1 MRISTPKSRQDLHIK
16 KRYRVLEIGP
26 GNNPS
31 FRADVLADKF
41 LGDDSHRSGGLRIYP
56 HQKLVNAAAEALP
69 FADKEFDY
77 VICNQVLEHSDDPA
91 QFLREVMRVGKAGY
105 IETPSLLG
113 EWLFPKQSHRYVV
126 LCIGDKLVLYDK
138 QRVPGNY
145 ANDYG
150 ELFLNYLPYQSLPYK
165 LLPFSEGELMHVRY
179 EWKDDIDF
187 GKPDGRI
194 LQQILPEEMGP
205 PNGLHALS
213 AARIRHRTGTYATG
227 RSTRHRRQTAPVAG
241 TPSHHARRVQKAP
254 SGRTQVASS
263 ARALQFI
270 IASPA
275 KTSGNFGCFSYICAC
290 NPKSQLPM
298 KH

>member
-1 MRISTPKSRQDLHIK
+1 M
-16 KRYRVLEIGP
+16 
-26 GNNPS
+26 
-31 FRADVLADKF
+31 
-41 LGDDSHRSGGLRIYP
+41 
-56 HQKLVNAAAEALP
+56 
-69 FADKEFDY
+69 
-77 VICNQVLEHSDDPA
+77 LEHSDDPA

-187 GKPDGRI
+187 LVNPTDEYYSKFFLKKWDRQMVCT
-194 LQQILPEEMGP
+194 LFP
-205 PNGLHALS
+205 PR
-213 AARIRHRTGTYATG
+213 RIRHRTGTYAAG

-263 ARALQFI
+263 AALGYNI
-270 IASPA
+270 
-275 KTSGNFGCFSYICAC
+275 KNYIFVETH
-290 NPKSQLPM
+290 KI
-298 KH
+298 KY

>member
-1 MRISTPKSRQDLHIK
+1 MKISTPKSREDLHIK
-16 KRYRVLEIGP
+16 RRYKVLEIGP
-26 GNNPS
+26 GQNPTA
-31 FRADVLADKF
+31 RADVLAEKF
-41 LGDDSHRSGGLRIYP
+41 LDYDNHRCGMLRIYP
-56 HQKLVNAAAEALP
+56 HQRLVNAAAEALP

-91 QFLREVMRVGKAGY
+91 QFLREVVRVGKGGY

-138 QRVPGNY
+138 RRVPGNY

-187 GKPDGRI
+187 LVNPTDPYYSKFFLKKWDREMVCTLFPPRSVFTELGRTSRAA
-194 LQQILPEEMGP
+194 LHVLTDKLRSVHRRPSLTLEEYRALHPEE
-205 PNGLHALS
+205 
-213 AARIRHRTGTYATG
+213 IR
-227 RSTRHRRQTAPVAG
+227 
-241 TPSHHARRVQKAP
+241 
-254 SGRTQVASS
+254 
-263 ARALQFI
+263 
-270 IASPA
+270 
-275 KTSGNFGCFSYICAC
+275 
-290 NPKSQLPM
+290 
-298 KH
+298 

>member
-1 MRISTPKSRQDLHIK
+1 M
-16 KRYRVLEIGP
+16 
-26 GNNPS
+26 
-31 FRADVLADKF
+31 
-41 LGDDSHRSGGLRIYP
+41 
-56 HQKLVNAAAEALP
+56 AL
-69 FADKEFDY
+69 
-77 VICNQVLEHSDDPA
+77 
-91 QFLREVMRVGKAGY
+91 
-105 IETPSLLG
+105 
-113 EWLFPKQSHRYVV
+113 PKQSHRYVV

-187 GKPDGRI
+187 LVNPTDEYYSKFFLKKWDRQMVCTLFPPRGFVTELGRT
-194 LQQILPEEMGP
+194 LRAAAPS
-205 PNGLHALS
+205 S
-213 AARIRHRTGTYATG
+213 ATNCAG
-227 RSTRHRRQTAPVAG
+227 RR

-270 IASPA
+270 IASC
-275 KTSGNFGCFSYICAC
+275 KNIRKFRMFFLYLCVQS
-290 NPKSQLPM
+290 
-298 KH
+298 

>member
-126 LCIGDKLVLYDK
+126 
-138 QRVPGNY
+138 RATMPTTT
-145 ANDYG
+145 ANCSSITCPISRCPT
-150 ELFLNYLPYQSLPYK
+150 NCC
-165 LLPFSEGELMHVRY
+165 
-179 EWKDDIDF
+179 
-187 GKPDGRI
+187 
-194 LQQILPEEMGP
+194 
-205 PNGLHALS
+205 
-213 AARIRHRTGTYATG
+213 
-227 RSTRHRRQTAPVAG
+227 RSPRE
-241 TPSHHARRVQKAP
+241 S
-254 SGRTQVASS
+254 
-263 ARALQFI
+263 
-270 IASPA
+270 
-275 KTSGNFGCFSYICAC
+275 
-290 NPKSQLPM
+290 
-298 KH
+298 

>member
-187 GKPDGRI
+187 LVNPTDEYYSKFFLKKWDRQMVCTLFPPRGFV
-194 LQQILPEEMGP
+194 PE
-205 PNGLHALS
+205 L
-213 AARIRHRTGTYATG
+213 
-227 RSTRHRRQTAPVAG
+227 
-241 TPSHHARRVQKAP
+241 
-254 SGRTQVASS
+254 GRTL
-263 ARALQFI
+263 RAAAHVIGDKLRR
-270 IASPA
+270 
-275 KTSGNFGCFSYICAC
+275 
-290 NPKSQLPM
+290 SQGRRPITLEEYRKLHPGELR
-298 KH
+298 

>member
-187 GKPDGRI
+187 LVNPTDEYYSKFFLKKWDRQMVCT
-194 LQQILPEEMGP
+194 LFP
-205 PNGLHALS
+205 PRGFVTEL
-213 AARIRHRTGTYATG
+213 
-227 RSTRHRRQTAPVAG
+227 
-241 TPSHHARRVQKAP
+241 
-254 SGRTQVASS
+254 GRTL
-263 ARALQFI
+263 RAAAHVIGDKLRR
-270 IASPA
+270 
-275 KTSGNFGCFSYICAC
+275 
-290 NPKSQLPM
+290 SQGGRPITLEEYRKLHPGELR
-298 KH
+298 

>member
-69 FADKEFDY
+69 FADKAFDY
-77 VICNQVLEHSDDPA
+77 IICNQVLEHSDDPA

-126 LCIGDKLVLYDK
+126 LCIGDKLVL
-138 QRVPGNY
+138 
-145 ANDYG
+145 
-150 ELFLNYLPYQSLPYK
+150 
-165 LLPFSEGELMHVRY
+165 
-179 EWKDDIDF
+179 
-187 GKPDGRI
+187 
-194 LQQILPEEMGP
+194 
-205 PNGLHALS
+205 
-213 AARIRHRTGTYATG
+213 
-227 RSTRHRRQTAPVAG
+227 
-241 TPSHHARRVQKAP
+241 
-254 SGRTQVASS
+254 
-263 ARALQFI
+263 
-270 IASPA
+270 
-275 KTSGNFGCFSYICAC
+275 
-290 NPKSQLPM
+290 
-298 KH
+298 